1 MVQLPWG
8 HPWAPWD
15 AQPLE
20 ARYKILLFLSGWEEE
35 CISPKK
41 QGQKS
46 ICVLQ
51 GDFRSGDLCDVMQT
65 KHS

>member
-35 CISPKK
+35 RISPKK

-51 GDFRSGDLCDVMQT
+51 GGL
-65 KHS
+65 